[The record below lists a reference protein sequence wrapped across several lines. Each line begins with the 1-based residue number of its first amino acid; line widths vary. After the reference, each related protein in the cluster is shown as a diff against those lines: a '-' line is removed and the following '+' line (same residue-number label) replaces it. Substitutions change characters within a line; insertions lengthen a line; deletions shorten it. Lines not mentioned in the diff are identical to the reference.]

1 MTVVAKDIPPG
12 VRFTESS
19 SYFIKWS
26 SVIAGVAIALSL
38 EVLLNFFGMSIGLIS
53 FNFSV
58 DLNKVG
64 TVTLVW
70 MAASGII
77 SMFSSCWIIGKLL
90 DTSSKYTLA
99 LHGIIIWSFAT
110 LITVTATATAGGVLI
125 GGSTNIL
132 KSNLHKISQ
141 QALQKIDGANNSNP
155 YSPMARFDEKE
166 AGNQDIIDE
175 TTNKLGTV
183 TASTFVSFLLSVIA
197 GVIGATM
204 GRNKLSRSYS

>member
-1 MTVVAKDIPPG
+1 MT
-12 VRFTESS
+12 F
-19 SYFIKWS
+19 
-26 SVIAGVAIALSL
+26 SL
-38 EVLLNFFGMSIGLIS
+38 CAN
-53 FNFSV
+53 
-58 DLNKVG
+58 
-64 TVTLVW
+64 
-70 MAASGII
+70 
-77 SMFSSCWIIGKLL
+77 
-90 DTSSKYTLA
+90 TLA
-99 LHGIIIWSFAT
+99 LHGILIWSFAT

-141 QALQKIDGANNSNP
+141 QALQKIDSANNNP

-166 AGNQDIIDE
+166 ASNQDIVDE